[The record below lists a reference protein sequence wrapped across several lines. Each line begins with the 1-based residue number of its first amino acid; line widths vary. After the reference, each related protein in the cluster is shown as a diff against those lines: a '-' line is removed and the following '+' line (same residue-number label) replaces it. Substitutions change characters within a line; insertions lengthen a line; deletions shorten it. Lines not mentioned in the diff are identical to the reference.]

1 MLESPWQPQWIW
13 FRRGNIRAWVI
24 GEKISGPNLTG
35 FTDTLLILLYLPFAL
50 DYRSWRLFSLGNGND
65 QWTLKR
71 GAFIHCSPI
80 DAEVWLQG
88 SLEPSA
94 LDLPRLIYEIF
105 ASRDG
110 GWPHVCQRFFFFF
123 LFFLPFFA
131 KRKFFERNFRFLV
144 CLFLC
149 VLLLSFVR
157 NKLLLEESR
166 ATYEF
171 LTYWN
176 GCNFKQVEYQSS

>member
-1 MLESPWQPQWIW
+1 MAYLCSLWHGSYHIGVVLESPWQSQWIW

-35 FTDTLLILLYLPFAL
+35 FTDTLLILLYLAFGL
-50 DYRSWRLFSLGNGND
+50 DYRSWRYSLGNGDN

-94 LDLPRLIYEIF
+94 LDLPPLIYEIF

-110 GWPHVCQRFFFFF
+110 GWPHLCQRFG
-123 LFFLPFFA
+123 LFVFVCFVA
-131 KRKFFERNFRFLV
+131 KFR
-144 CLFLC
+144 
-149 VLLLSFVR
+149 
-157 NKLLLEESR
+157 
-166 ATYEF
+166 
-171 LTYWN
+171 
-176 GCNFKQVEYQSS
+176 